1 MERSVGVNPC
11 VFCAQSRAPLLKMQ
25 QKFTFSVKISC
36 FYWTKSFPS
45 FSLIRRLQVQAVTR
59 PRRPL
64 ALGMGGRERSFQTA
78 DCFCL
83 LRVRPARMPKERANE
98 GGKGIR
104 RRRALSCYAL
114 KGRPTALHKQSFLL
128 RLPITMYKL
137 QFGEEGGFFHDPSFL
152 FGSQIPL
159 THDNL
164 RVHQ

>member
-25 QKFTFSVKISC
+25 QEFTFSVKISC

-98 GGKGIR
+98 GGQGGSEGGIV
-104 RRRALSCYAL
+104 
-114 KGRPTALHKQSFLL
+114 LL
-128 RLPITMYKL
+128 RSE
-137 QFGEEGGFFHDPSFL
+137 GEGGPLPYTNKASS
-152 FGSQIPL
+152 FGSQSPCTNFSL
-159 THDNL
+159 ERRGAFSMTL
-164 RVHQ
+164 PFSLVRKFR